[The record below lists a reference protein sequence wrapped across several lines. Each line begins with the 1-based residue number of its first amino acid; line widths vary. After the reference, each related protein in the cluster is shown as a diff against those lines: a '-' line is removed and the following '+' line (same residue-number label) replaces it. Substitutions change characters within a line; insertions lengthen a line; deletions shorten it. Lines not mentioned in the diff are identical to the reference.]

1 MLKPIQRVNL
11 PNSEDYNMTQW
22 LAYRATESAGEN
34 PEANKLK
41 VQSSWQMV
49 DDSCLPSE
57 GEVLIKVQYS
67 SVNYKDALSA
77 SGNKGVTR
85 NFPHTPGIDA
95 AGTVIED
102 SSGQFNA
109 DDEVV
114 VFGYDLGMNTCGGYG
129 EYIRIPASW
138 VLIKP
143 EEMSLAD
150 TMRWGTAGYTAALSV
165 EKLLKAGIKPDGGK
179 IIVTGATG
187 GVGSVAVALLAKLGF
202 SVVAVT
208 GKAAAADWL
217 LSIGA
222 SEVLA
227 RSDLLPMAAKPMT
240 RPLYQ
245 AGVDTC
251 GGDMIAA
258 VLPQLQYGGAL
269 TTCGMVAGAG
279 FSASVFPFIL
289 RGVDLLGVDSV
300 EVAQTQ
306 KQLLIKKVAS
316 EWQLPALVDFTTT
329 IGRGELSSVLANVLA
344 GKGQGRYLLDLA
356 KA

>member
-1 MLKPIQRVNL
+1 
-11 PNSEDYNMTQW
+11 MTQW
-22 LAYRATESAGEN
+22 HAYRAIESVGDK
-34 PEANKLK
+34 PT
-41 VQSSWQMV
+41 VQSSWQLV
-49 DDSCLPSE
+49 DDSCLPREGSGKGE

-77 SGNKGVTR
+77 SGNPGVTR

-95 AGTVIED
+95 AGTVVSD
-102 SSGQFNA
+102 STGQFSEGA
-109 DDEVV
+109 EVV

-129 EYIRIPASW
+129 EYIRIPAAW
-138 VLIKP
+138 VLNKP
-143 EEMSLAD
+143 AELSFEDA
-150 TMRWGTAGYTAALSV
+150 MRWGTAGYTAALSV
-165 EKLLKAGIKPDGGK
+165 EKLLKADIRPDAGK
-179 IIVTGATG
+179 VIVTGATG

-208 GKAAAADWL
+208 GKADATEWL
-217 LSIGA
+217 LNIGA
-222 SEVLA
+222 SEVLNRA
-227 RSDLLPMAAKPMT
+227 DLLPMAAKPMT

-245 AGVDTC
+245 AGIDTC
-251 GGDMIAA
+251 GGNMISA

-269 TTCGMVAGAG
+269 TTCGMVAGAE

-300 EVAQTQ
+300 EVPQTQ
-306 KQLLIKKVAS
+306 KQLLVKKIAID
-316 EWQLPALVDFTTT
+316 WQLPSLVDFTTT
-329 IGRGELSSVLANVLA
+329 IGRSELPIVLANILA

>member
-1 MLKPIQRVNL
+1 
-11 PNSEDYNMTQW
+11 MTQW
-22 LAYRATESAGEN
+22 HAYRAVESVGER
-34 PEANKLK
+34 PAVE
-41 VQSSWQMV
+41 SSWQLV
-49 DDSCLPSE
+49 DDSCLPSVGSDKGQ
-57 GEVLIKVQYS
+57 GEVLIKVQFS

-77 SGNKGVTR
+77 SGNRGVTR

-95 AGTVIED
+95 AGTVVSD
-102 SSGQFNA
+102 STGQFCEG
-109 DDEVV
+109 DEVV

-129 EYIRIPASW
+129 EYIRIPAAW

-143 EEMSLAD
+143 SEISFEDA
-150 TMRWGTAGYTAALSV
+150 MRWGTAGYTAALSV
-165 EKLLKAGIKPDGGK
+165 EKLLKADIKPDGGK

-208 GKAAAADWL
+208 GKVTATDWL

-222 SEVLA
+222 SEVLERA
-227 RSDLLPMAAKPMT
+227 QLLPMAEKPMT

-245 AGVDTC
+245 AGIDTC
-251 GGDMIAA
+251 GGTMIAA

-269 TTCGMVAGAG
+269 TTCGMVAGADFG
-279 FSASVFPFIL
+279 ASVFPFIL

-300 EVAQTQ
+300 EVPQTQ
-306 KQLLIKKVAS
+306 KQLLLKKVATD
-316 EWQLPALVDFTTT
+316 WQLPSLVDFTTT
-329 IGRGELSSVLANVLA
+329 IGRSELPNVLANILA

>member
-1 MLKPIQRVNL
+1 
-11 PNSEDYNMTQW
+11 MTQW
-22 LAYRATESAGEN
+22 HAYRAIESVGDK
-34 PEANKLK
+34 PT
-41 VQSSWQMV
+41 VQSSWQLV
-49 DDSCLPSE
+49 DDSCLPREGSGKGE

-77 SGNKGVTR
+77 SGNPGVTR

-95 AGTVIED
+95 AGTVVSD
-102 SSGQFNA
+102 STGQFSEGA
-109 DDEVV
+109 EVV

-129 EYIRIPASW
+129 EYIRIPAAW
-138 VLIKP
+138 VLNKP
-143 EEMSLAD
+143 AELSFEDA
-150 TMRWGTAGYTAALSV
+150 MRWGTAGYTAALSV
-165 EKLLKAGIKPDGGK
+165 EKLLKADIRPDAGK
-179 IIVTGATG
+179 VIVTGATG

-208 GKAAAADWL
+208 GKADATEWL
-217 LSIGA
+217 LNIGA
-222 SEVLA
+222 SEVLNRA
-227 RSDLLPMAAKPMT
+227 DLLPMAAKPMT

-245 AGVDTC
+245 AGIDTC
-251 GGDMIAA
+251 GGNMISA

-269 TTCGMVAGAG
+269 TTCGMVAGAE

-300 EVAQTQ
+300 EVPQTQ
-306 KQLLIKKVAS
+306 KQLLVKKIATD
-316 EWQLPALVDFTTT
+316 WQLPSLVDFTTT
-329 IGRGELSSVLANVLA
+329 IGRSELPIVLANILA

>member
-1 MLKPIQRVNL
+1 
-11 PNSEDYNMTQW
+11 MTQW
-22 LAYRATESAGEN
+22 HAYRAIETTDETPIVE
-34 PEANKLK
+34 
-41 VQSSWQMV
+41 SSWQSV
-49 DDSCLPSE
+49 DDSCLPATGTSKGE

-77 SGNKGVTR
+77 SGNRGVTR

-95 AGTVIED
+95 AGKVVSD
-102 SSGQFNA
+102 ASGQF
-109 DDEVV
+109 DEGTEVV

-129 EYIRIPASW
+129 EYIRVPAAW

-143 EEMSLAD
+143 IELSSEDA
-150 TMRWGTAGYTAALSV
+150 MRWGTAGFTAALSV
-165 EKLLKAGIKPDGGK
+165 QKLLKAGIKPDAGK

-202 SVVAVT
+202 EVVAVT
-208 GKAAAADWL
+208 GKSAAKDWL
-217 LSIGA
+217 SNLGA
-222 SEVLA
+222 AEVLDRA
-227 RSDLLPMAAKPMT
+227 DLLPMAKKPMT

-245 AGVDTC
+245 AGIDTC

-269 TTCGMVAGAG
+269 TTCGMVAGAD
-279 FSASVFPFIL
+279 FSASVFPFII
-289 RGVDLLGVDSV
+289 RGIDLLGVDSV
-300 EVAQTQ
+300 EIPQTH
-306 KQLLIKKVAS
+306 KQLLIKKVAD
-316 EWQLPALVDFTTT
+316 EWQLSNLADFTQT
-329 IGRGELSSVLANVLA
+329 IGRSELTAVLADVLA

>member
-1 MLKPIQRVNL
+1 MN
-11 PNSEDYNMTQW
+11 QW
-22 LAYRATESAGEN
+22 QAYRAIETTGESPVVE
-34 PEANKLK
+34 
-41 VQSSWQMV
+41 SSWQMV
-49 DDSCLPSE
+49 DESCLPPVGTDKGQ
-57 GEVLIKVQYS
+57 GEVLIKVEYS

-77 SGNKGVTR
+77 SGNRGVTR

-95 AGTVIED
+95 AGVVVSD
-102 SSGQFNA
+102 ASGQFSEGT
-109 DDEVV
+109 DVV

-129 EYIRIPASW
+129 EYIRVPAAW
-138 VLIKP
+138 VLTKP
-143 EEMSLAD
+143 EELSSAD
-150 TMRWGTAGYTAALSV
+150 SMRWGTAGFTAALSV
-165 EKLLKAGIKPDGGK
+165 EKLLKAGIRPDRGS

-208 GKAAAADWL
+208 GKSESTDWL
-217 LSIGA
+217 LGIGA
-222 SEVLA
+222 SEVLM
-227 RSDLLPMAAKPMT
+227 RSDLLPMAKKPMT

-289 RGVDLLGVDSV
+289 RGVDLLGIDSV
-300 EVAQTQ
+300 EVPATH
-306 KQLLIKKVAS
+306 KQLLLKKVAS
-316 EWQLPALVDFTTT
+316 EWQLPTLIDFTTT
-329 IGRGELSSVLANVLA
+329 IGRSELPEILGNVLK
-344 GKGQGRYLLDLA
+344 GKGQGRYLLDLS
-356 KA
+356 KD

>member
-1 MLKPIQRVNL
+1 M
-11 PNSEDYNMTQW
+11 DNMTQW
-22 LAYRATESAGEN
+22 HAYRAVESAGDK
-34 PEANKLK
+34 PI
-41 VQSSWQMV
+41 VQSSWQLV
-49 DDSCLPSE
+49 DETCLPKEGSERGE
-57 GEVLIKVQYS
+57 GEVLINVQYS

-77 SGNKGVTR
+77 SGNKGVSR

-95 AGTVIED
+95 AGTVVSD
-102 SSGQFNA
+102 ASGQFEVGT
-109 DDEVV
+109 EVV

-129 EYIRIPASW
+129 EFIRIPASW
-138 VLIKP
+138 VLVKP
-143 EEMSLAD
+143 TELSLED
-150 TMRWGTAGYTAALSV
+150 SMRWGTAGYTAAFSV
-165 EKLLKAGIKPDGGK
+165 EKLLKAGITPDAGK

-208 GKAAAADWL
+208 GKPDATDWL
-217 LSIGA
+217 LNIGA
-222 SEVLA
+222 SEVLDRA
-227 RSDLLPMAAKPMT
+227 DLLPMAAKPMT

-245 AGVDTC
+245 AGIDTC

-300 EVAQTQ
+300 EVPQTQ
-306 KQLLIKKVAS
+306 KQLLLKKVATD
-316 EWQLPALVDFTTT
+316 WQLPSLVDLTTT
-329 IGRGELSSVLANVLA
+329 IGRSELPAVLANILA
-344 GKGQGRYLLDLA
+344 GKGQGRYLLDLS

>member
-1 MLKPIQRVNL
+1 
-11 PNSEDYNMTQW
+11 MTQW
-22 LAYRATESAGEN
+22 HAYRAIESEGDKPAVE
-34 PEANKLK
+34 
-41 VQSSWQMV
+41 SSWQLV
-49 DDSCLPSE
+49 DNSCLPSEGSGKGE

-77 SGNKGVTR
+77 TGNPGVTR

-95 AGTVIED
+95 AGTVVSD
-102 SSGQFNA
+102 STGQFSEGA
-109 DDEVV
+109 EVV
-114 VFGYDLGMNTCGGYG
+114 IFGYDLGMNTCGGYG
-129 EYIRIPASW
+129 EYIRIPAAW
-138 VLIKP
+138 VLNKP
-143 EEMSLAD
+143 AELSFAD
-150 TMRWGTAGYTAALSV
+150 AMRWGTAGYTAALSV
-165 EKLLKAGIKPDGGK
+165 EKLLKADIKPDAGK
-179 IIVTGATG
+179 VIVTGATG

-208 GKAAAADWL
+208 GKAEATDWL
-217 LSIGA
+217 LGIGA
-222 SEVLA
+222 SEVVN

-245 AGVDTC
+245 AGIDTC
-251 GGDMIAA
+251 GGSMISA

-269 TTCGMVAGAG
+269 TTCGMVAGSD

-300 EVAQTQ
+300 EVPQTQ
-306 KQLLIKKVAS
+306 KQLLLKKVATD
-316 EWQLPALVDFTTT
+316 WQLPSLADFTTT
-329 IGRGELSSVLANVLA
+329 IGRSELPAVLANILA

>member
-1 MLKPIQRVNL
+1 MH
-11 PNSEDYNMTQW
+11 QW
-22 LAYRATESAGEN
+22 HAYRAIETNHDKPVVE
-34 PEANKLK
+34 
-41 VQSSWQMV
+41 SSWQQV
-49 DDSCLPSE
+49 DETCLPPIGKSKGE
-57 GEVLIKVQYS
+57 GEVLIKVLFS

-95 AGTVIED
+95 AGTVVD
-102 SSGQFNA
+102 DASGQYPEGT
-109 DDEVV
+109 EVV

-129 EYIRIPASW
+129 EYIRVPAAW
-138 VLIKP
+138 VLVKP
-143 EEMSLAD
+143 AELSFEDS
-150 TMRWGTAGYTAALSV
+150 MRWGTAGFTAALSV
-165 EKLLKAGIKPDGGK
+165 EKLLKADIKPDAGK

-208 GKAAAADWL
+208 GKAQAKDWL
-217 LSIGA
+217 MGIGA
-222 SEVLA
+222 AEVIS
-227 RSDLLPMAAKPMT
+227 RDDLLPMAKKPMT

-245 AGVDTC
+245 AGIDTC
-251 GGDMIAA
+251 GGDMISA

-269 TTCGMVAGAG
+269 TTCGMVAGVD
-279 FSASVFPFIL
+279 FSASVFPFII

-300 EVAQTQ
+300 EIPQPH
-306 KQLLIKKVAS
+306 KQLLLKKVAS
-316 EWQLPALVDFTTT
+316 EWQLSSLVDFTTT
-329 IGRGELSSVLANVLA
+329 IGRSELPSVLANVLS